1 MLLFWWILEY
11 IVHIKDRVNWRET
24 LLLADATLKYLS
36 SCEFT
41 WIQVQD
47 LFAPYVWLVF
57 ILIKKSDASKWQFRH
72 QNRMIFLFV
81 RCVSHHRVHLY
92 FFVLLRTTN
101 TKADTCHFNYKTFVC
116 IWISGF
122 WLFDIRAEEIRS
134 SKESSWRVFRLCLAA
149 HWLPAFRFPNF
160 FFYSSTYMLKHKHK
174 RRMSERV
181 IRSRH
186 FIYVNY
192 FPKHNVVSLCLC
204 SRADNTR

>member
-134 SKESSWRVFRLCLAA
+134 SKELIKLKSVSIVFGCTLTACLQV
-149 HWLPAFRFPNF
+149 PKF
-160 FFYSSTYMLKHKHK
+160 FFLFLNIHVETQAQTKNEWTSYSLTALH
-174 RRMSERV
+174 
-181 IRSRH
+181 IR
-186 FIYVNY
+186 
-192 FPKHNVVSLCLC
+192 
-204 SRADNTR
+204 